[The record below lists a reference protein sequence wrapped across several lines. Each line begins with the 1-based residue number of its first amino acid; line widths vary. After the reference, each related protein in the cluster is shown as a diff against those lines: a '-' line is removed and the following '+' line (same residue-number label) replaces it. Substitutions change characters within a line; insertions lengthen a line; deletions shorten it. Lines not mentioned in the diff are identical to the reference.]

1 MRKHLLIVAFLSL
14 LLAACGGTGTTGSS
28 SSAGK
33 LSIQMKPNTA
43 SKLDMKKDF
52 EAKKGVISPL
62 SLNVDSKPIIR
73 YMIDLTDFEYEAN
86 ASAKPKDDKQTLV
99 TIALFGKSG
108 DTAETPLR
116 TGTFELAPQYAKVD
130 EKYDRISNV
139 YCTVF
144 KDGKAEEY
152 TFTAANAKG
161 TVKINSVSGDTV
173 TGEIDLTQDNG
184 GSIKGNFTAQMK
196 KK

>member
-1 MRKHLLIVAFLSL
+1 MRKHLLIVTFLSL
-14 LLAACGGTGTTGSS
+14 LLAACGGSGLPGSGP
-28 SSAGK
+28 SAGK
-33 LSIQMKPNTA
+33 ISMQMKPNTV
-43 SKLDMKKDF
+43 SKLDMKRDF
-52 EAKKGVISPL
+52 EAKKGVVSPL
-62 SLNVDSKPIIR
+62 AIKVDSKPIIR
-73 YMIDLTDFEYEAN
+73 YMIDLTDFEYEPN

-116 TGTFELAPQYAKVD
+116 TGTFELTPQYAKVD

-139 YCTVF
+139 YGTVF
-144 KDGKAEEY
+144 KDGKTEEY
-152 TFTAANAKG
+152 SFTTGAKG

-173 TGEIDLTQDNG
+173 TGEVDLTQENG

>member
-1 MRKHLLIVAFLSL
+1 MKKRLLIIVLGL
-14 LLAACGGTGTTGSS
+14 LVAACGGGGGTGGSG
-28 SSAGK
+28 AGK
-33 LSIQMKPNTA
+33 FSMQFKPTTI

-52 EAKKGVISPL
+52 EAKKGLVSPL

-73 YMIDLTDFEYEAN
+73 YMIDLTDFDEAN
-86 ASAKPKDDKQTLV
+86 PSSKPKDDKQTLV
-99 TIALFGKSG
+99 TISLFGKSG

-116 TGTFELAPQYAKVD
+116 TGTFELYPQYAKVD
-130 EKYDRISNV
+130 EKYDRVSNV
-139 YCTVF
+139 TATVF
-144 KDGKAEEY
+144 KDGKTEEY
-152 TFTAANAKG
+152 SFTNGGKG

-173 TGEIDLTQDNG
+173 SGEVDLTQENG

>member
-1 MRKHLLIVAFLSL
+1 MKKRLLIVVLGL
-14 LLAACGGTGTTGSS
+14 LLAACGGGTGGSGGSGVGKFSMQFKPTT
-28 SSAGK
+28 
-33 LSIQMKPNTA
+33 I

-52 EAKKGVISPL
+52 EATKGLISPL

-73 YMIDLTDFEYEAN
+73 YMIDLTDFEYEPN
-86 ASAKPKDDKQTLV
+86 ASSKPKDDKQTLV
-99 TIALFGKSG
+99 TISLFGKSG

-116 TGTFELAPQYAKVD
+116 TGTFELHPQFAKVD
-130 EKYDRISNV
+130 DKYDRVSNV
-139 YCTVF
+139 TATVF

-152 TFTAANAKG
+152 SFTTGGKG

-173 TGEIDLTQDNG
+173 SGEVDLTQENG

>member
-1 MRKHLLIVAFLSL
+1 MRKHLFIIALGLA
-14 LLAACGGTGTTGSS
+14 LAACSGSGTTGSG

-33 LSIQMKPNTA
+33 LSMQMKPTTI

-52 EAKKGVISPL
+52 VAIKGIVSPL

-86 ASAKPKDDKQTLV
+86 ASSKPKDDKQMLV

-116 TGTFELAPQYAKVD
+116 TGSFELAPQYAKVD

-139 YCTVF
+139 YGTVF
-144 KDGKAEEY
+144 KDGKTEEY
-152 TFTAANAKG
+152 SFTTGGKG

-173 TGEIDLTQDNG
+173 SGEIDMTQENG

>member
-1 MRKHLLIVAFLSL
+1 MGKYLLMIVLSL
-14 LLAACGGTGTTGSS
+14 LLTACGGSGTIGTSS
-28 SSAGK
+28 GAGK
-33 LSIQMKPNTA
+33 LSMQFKPTTV

-52 EAKKGVISPL
+52 EAKKGLVSPL
-62 SLNVDSKPIIR
+62 AINVDSKPIIR
-73 YMIDLTDFEYEAN
+73 YMIDLTDFDEAN
-86 ASAKPKDDKQTLV
+86 PSSKPKADNQTLV

-108 DTAETPLR
+108 DTADTPLR

-130 EKYDRISNV
+130 DKYDRISNV
-139 YCTVF
+139 YGNVF
-144 KDGKAEEY
+144 KDGKTEEY
-152 TFTAANAKG
+152 SFTNGAKG

-173 TGEIDLTQDNG
+173 SGEVDLTQENG

>member
-1 MRKHLLIVAFLSL
+1 MKKYLLIIVLSF
-14 LLAACGGTGTTGSS
+14 LLAACGGTTGTPGTSS
-28 SSAGK
+28 GAGK
-33 LSIQMKPNTA
+33 LSIQFKPTTI

-52 EAKKGVISPL
+52 EAKKGLVSPL
-62 SLNVDSKPIIR
+62 AINVDAKPIIR
-73 YMIDLTDFEYEAN
+73 YMIDLTDFDEAN
-86 ASAKPKDDKQTLV
+86 PSSKPKADNQMLV

-139 YCTVF
+139 YGNVF
-144 KDGKAEEY
+144 KDGKNEEY
-152 TFTAANAKG
+152 SFTTGGKG

-173 TGEIDLTQDNG
+173 SGEIDITQENG